1 MFKWFEL
8 YSLWVPLLRLKS
20 ALSVL
25 DVVNRSF
32 DNISFVYFLF
42 TFVCF
47 VLYGAISWGFD

>member
-32 DNISFVYFLF
+32 DNISFVYILF